1 MKTTLKIILG
11 ITIFLTISG
20 AFCSAYQLEEKYK
33 PANAPSFLKA
43 EDKNKPADQ
52 ITVIVLQTIAGAMLY
67 FAAPVAVILIVMAA
81 FTITSAAGE
90 TEKIDQ
96 GKKHL
101 TWAIIGLLIVIL
113 SYSIARYAISMII
126 KAGENV
132 SETTLL
138 IAEKDY
144 RLS

>member
-1 MKTTLKIILG
+1 MLAVVV
-11 ITIFLTISG
+11 IFTVNSS
-20 AFCSAYQLEEKYK
+20 FCFAYQLDTKYK
-33 PANAPSFLKA
+33 PANAPSFIKA
-43 EDKNKPADQ
+43 TDANKPADQ
-52 ITVIVLQTIAGAMLY
+52 IAVIVLQTLAGAMLY

-101 TWAIIGLLIVIL
+101 TWAIIGLLLIIL
-113 SYSIARYAISMII
+113 SYSTARYVILMII
-126 KAGENV
+126 RAGEN
-132 SETTLL
+132 SEPAGGTTTLL

-144 RLS
+144 LLS